1 MESEKGSLLETM
13 NIIEGVK
20 KTLTGRIAGKF
31 VPFAVRNIFAQNVQI
46 ETECEHLKAAL
57 LQMYSDALA
66 YLNTWTKQYDEFK
79 VFTWMNLS

>member
-46 ETECEHLKAAL
+46 ETECEHLKAAF
-57 LQMYSDALA
+57 
-66 YLNTWTKQYDEFK
+66 FK
-79 VFTWMNLS
+79 CIRMRWHISTHGPSNMMNSKCLHG